1 LHGDLGEIIWAFSHR
16 KAGMVASASATGSCS
31 PSLPLELV
39 PIFLAVAVTV
49 AEAVEKLDFKLF
61 SAVQKTLEG
70 VSSAGLRTVLQW
82 LLPLAVRVQLTL
94 RAANDPVA
102 ELLGRTIDATLEGRA
117 NGVPIRHWATHP
129 LVVYVA
135 SKWIR
140 SSRSTVKGCDPG
152 SSLGHAHPHGGAS
165 TSSAS
170 FNGCR
175 GKHFPRARR
184 RCSWPPCMC

>member
-1 LHGDLGEIIWAFSHR
+1 LHFDLGEIIWAFSHR
-16 KAGMVASASATGSCS
+16 SGMPASATATASCS
-31 PSLPLELV
+31 SSLPLELV

-61 SAVQKTLEG
+61 TAVKKTLQG
-70 VSSAGLRTVLQW
+70 VPSAGPRTVLQW
-82 LLPLAVRVQLTL
+82 PLQLAVRVQLAL

-102 ELLGRTIDATLEGRA
+102 ELLGRTIDAKLEGRA

-184 RCSWPPCMC
+184 RCSCPPCMC

>member
-1 LHGDLGEIIWAFSHR
+1 
-16 KAGMVASASATGSCS
+16 MVASASATGSCS

-39 PIFLAVAVTV
+39 PIFLVVAVTV
-49 AEAVEKLDFKLF
+49 AEAVEKLDSKLF
-61 SAVQKTLEG
+61 TAVKRRWRASLPPVRARSCNGRCRSRSACSLHCAPPTTPWP
-70 VSSAGLRTVLQW
+70 SS
-82 LLPLAVRVQLTL
+82 LA
-94 RAANDPVA
+94 
-102 ELLGRTIDATLEGRA
+102 RTIDATLEGRA

-184 RCSWPPCMC
+184 RCSCPPCMC